1 MFDLI
6 SEIGQTIRNNK
17 LRTGLTG
24 FAVAWGIF
32 MLIILLG
39 LSRGLMSG
47 FEENSSQ
54 RNMNAINVWRGHTS
68 IPFKGYKEGRRI
80 HLKSSTVD
88 KLNRS
93 KNEYIGKATAY
104 NYIDSAKVSGPKDY
118 VSGGIQG
125 IAPESQRD
133 QRIEIYAGR
142 FINQADMDN
151 ERKVIILSRKTA
163 MTIFGSDSADV
174 VGKHVKSLG
183 LAWTVVGLYDREWGQ
198 DDNFVPFNTVVALS
212 GGDPSIWSLNV
223 YVDGV
228 SDEPSALAAEDA
240 LRGELA
246 QIYDFHP
253 DDRSATPM
261 WNRFTNYLQSKEG
274 MKILDYAVWIIGIFT
289 LLSGIVGVSNI
300 MFVSVRERTH
310 EIGIRRAIGAKRR
323 NILTQ
328 IILESVTITTV
339 FGYIGVLMGMIVMQI
354 INHFFGSASGNTDS
368 PLGNPTVDLSIA
380 LKVLVVLVIA
390 GAIAGLFPA
399 LKATKVK
406 PVEALRDE

>member
-6 SEIGQTIRNNK
+6 NEIGQTMRNNK

-47 FEENSSQ
+47 FEEQSGK
-54 RNMNAINVWRGHTS
+54 RDMNTIDIWRGETS
-68 IPFKGYKEGRRI
+68 IPYQGYNKGREVK
-80 HLKSSTVD
+80 LKASNVEA
-88 KLNRS
+88 LNKS
-93 KNEYIGKATAY
+93 GNKYIGNASAY
-104 NYIDSAKVSGPKDY
+104 KSIDSAKVSGPKDF
-118 VSGGIQG
+118 VASGVRGM
-125 IAPESQRD
+125 APRALKD
-133 QRIEIYAGR
+133 QWFDMFAGR

-151 ERKVIILSRKTA
+151 NRKVMVISRKTA
-163 MTIFGSDSADV
+163 KTIFGSDSTEII
-174 VGKHVKSLG
+174 GKRVKSLG
-183 LAWTVVGLYDREWGQ
+183 LSWTVIGLYNREWNE
-198 DDNFVPFNTVVALS
+198 DENVIPFTTAVALS
-212 GGDPSIWSLNV
+212 GGDANIWSIKVLANN
-223 YVDGV
+223 V
-228 SDEPSALAAEDA
+228 SDEASAAAAEDA
-240 LRGELA
+240 IRGELA
-246 QIYDFHP
+246 KIHHFDP
-253 DDRSATPM
+253 ADRSAAPM
-261 WNRFTNYLQSKEG
+261 WNRFTNYLQNKKG

-289 LLSGIVGVSNI
+289 MLSGIVGVSNI

-328 IILESVTITTV
+328 IILESVSITTI
-339 FGYIGVLMGMIVMQI
+339 FGYLGIVMGMIVMQI
-354 INHFFGSASGNTDS
+354 IGHFFGSGAGGRS

-380 LKVLVVLVIA
+380 LKVTIVLIIA
-390 GAIAGLFPA
+390 GALAGLFPA